1 MAVEPRPDVRRLR
14 VRLRGYLLA
23 VLVSAGWAVI
33 GHRWMSEPW
42 SATIELLLF
51 TLAAC
56 VLYSE
61 IRAWRLR
68 RIHRMPD

>member
-1 MAVEPRPDVRRLR
+1 MAVEPRHDVRPLR
-14 VRLRGYLLA
+14 ERLRGYFIA
-23 VLVSAGWAVI
+23 VPVSAGWAAI

-42 SATIELLLF
+42 PASLEFMLF
-51 TLAAC
+51 SLAAC

-68 RIHRMPD
+68 RIGRMPD